1 MSKRILSSAV
11 AGAAILA
18 LGGAGVAHAA
28 PTITTLD
35 GPSADVKLAGG
46 VDVATDATGA
56 LVYTKAVG
64 GVDHV
69 FASRLSGGT
78 WSAPE
83 RVDTGSADAATSP
96 RVATYPGGGIVVTWL
111 AGAASPFK
119 IKSATATATGQP
131 FGAAVDVIPTAIAK
145 SQDLD
150 VAPDGT
156 GYVTFTEGF
165 NVRAVHLAGG
175 TWTPVGGPVADPAGI
190 LDQTA
195 GDEAGGAG
203 SQQESDVA
211 AYNGGA
217 VLVWPETDGTMTG
230 HVWARRLT
238 GTVPGAAAE
247 LSVPT
252 LGGHAR
258 ASSADMP
265 DVAVAA
271 DGTAHAAFRELF
283 TYGAI
288 DRPNVL
294 VRRLPAGGG
303 APEAPQQVD
312 GLPADPTEG
321 AETPGL
327 AISPNG
333 QHGLVGTPRQLTFQ
347 TFGSRLSGSTWST
360 GTRVDAGTPTAAS
373 FPVAAVGDNGFGT
386 IAFFDKQ
393 AASEAIQASSGT
405 GAPGA
410 AADTLSSAADG
421 PIAFNDNHTVN
432 ASAAADGTSQV
443 VFAQGAAAT
452 RRIVVATIPTTV
464 VPGTPGTPGGPGG
477 PGNPPP
483 GQTGR
488 TSFGRT
494 ILISLPKTVTRKSG
508 RRLAVKLRNREPFTV
523 KMTVAIRTIK
533 RKGHPARTLGSTTAT
548 FKAGQSR
555 TVNPKLRVSLK
566 RGTRVTLR
574 LTLRAPKG
582 KARTLSGTVKVG

>member
-1 MSKRILSSAV
+1 MSKRILSTAV
-11 AGAAILA
+11 ASAAIFTLGA
-18 LGGAGVAHAA
+18 GGAAHAA
-28 PTITTLD
+28 PTIATLD

-111 AGAASPFK
+111 AGAATPFK
-119 IKSATATATGQP
+119 IKSATAPATGQP
-131 FGAAVDVIPTAIAK
+131 FGAPVDVIPTAVAK

-165 NVRAVHLAGG
+165 NVRAARLAGG
-175 TWTPVGGPVADPAGI
+175 TWTPIGGPVADPSGI

-195 GDEAGGAG
+195 GDEAGGTA
-203 SQQESDVA
+203 SQQEPDVA

-238 GTVPGAAAE
+238 GLTAGAPSD

-252 LGGHAR
+252 FGGHAR

-265 DVAVAA
+265 DIAVAA
-271 DGTAHAAFRELF
+271 DGTAHVAFRELF
-283 TYGAI
+283 TYGGT

-294 VRRLPAGGG
+294 MRRLPADGS
-303 APEAPQQVD
+303 APEAPQQID

-360 GTRVDAGTPTAAS
+360 GSRLDAGTPTAAS

-386 IAFFDKQ
+386 IAFYDKQ
-393 AASEAIQASSGT
+393 AATDAIQASSGT
-405 GAPGA
+405 GAPGT

-432 ASAAADGTSQV
+432 AAAATDGTSQV

-464 VPGTPGTPGGPGG
+464 VPGTPGGPGAPGTPGT
-477 PGNPPP
+477 PPAGTP
-483 GQTGR
+483 AR

-494 ILISLPKTVTRKSG
+494 VLITLPTMIARRPG
-508 RRLAVKLRNREPFTV
+508 RRLAVRLRNREPFTV

-555 TVNPKLRVSLK
+555 TVNPKLRVSLR
-566 RGTRVTLR
+566 RGARVTLR
-574 LTLRAPKG
+574 LTLRAPTG
-582 KARTLSGTVKVG
+582 KARIVSRTVKVG